1 MGFSYKDDLLKV
13 WDMVAAINSS
23 SNDAPSPPPLWQLRI
38 GEGVGGWIVADEYQ
52 VYMFKG
58 KRRSG
63 VCQL

>member
-1 MGFSYKDDLLKV
+1 MMHRRRHRY
-13 WDMVAAINSS
+13 A
-23 SNDAPSPPPLWQLRI
+23 WQLRI

-58 KRRSG
+58 KCRSG